1 MAEIDSNEKPCKV
14 NTERGFSVI
23 YKNRPLYS
31 KYNPEK
37 SICQAIDSLT
47 FTPGTLI
54 LIFSPVLWHG
64 LKLLFQKVPE
74 NCFIFAC
81 EQDKELYTLANQ
93 ELKQITSSEPE
104 ILQKK
109 QITLLTAEQSKNLP
123 LVLMG
128 AAKDFSVKIPPAAE
142 IKKVIR
148 LDFSAGVQFAP
159 DFYNTILSECQQV
172 ISQFWKNRLTL
183 LRFGRLYS
191 VNLFQNL
198 ARSAGNNTIFFASLK
213 HSITKPILICATGE
227 SLEKTVPLLK
237 NNEFRQKLYILAVDA
252 SMPILK
258 SCRIMPDAII
268 GVESQLAIEK
278 SYIGI
283 KNFFEKGGKK
293 EKEEAEYSPPVFF
306 ADITSRPHVADLVK
320 SAGGKLCYFSSLY
333 DNNDFLDFLQTQGL
347 LPEVIPP
354 LGSVGLAAV
363 TIAQKL
369 RKSDAVPIF
378 VSGLDFAYSAGK
390 THARGAFSHINMLFN
405 RFRLSSN
412 GNYEAAFGT
421 TSTTVP
427 ANIQGR
433 SIIKLNKTTA
443 KLSDYAQ
450 SFKLWFA
457 STKNL
462 FKLEDEGFCLGI
474 PEIKTDVF
482 CNIIEN
488 TGNSGKNNSPGKM
501 NSPIPEESE
510 NKSYEVS
517 KISDFILNEK
527 KSLEELKETLVTG
540 GNLSKPD
547 FDKKVLELLKNR
559 NYLFLHFP
567 DGTKASTD
575 LSFLKRVRSEIDF
588 FIKNL
593 SIALKRIEE

>member
-1 MAEIDSNEKPCKV
+1 MAEINSNEKPCKV

-37 SICQAIDSLT
+37 SICQSIESIT
-47 FTPGTLI
+47 FNPGTLI

-81 EQDKELYTLANQ
+81 EQDKELYALANQ
-93 ELKQITSSEPE
+93 ELQKISSSEPE
-104 ILQKK
+104 ILQKN
-109 QITLLTAEQSKNLP
+109 QITLLTPEQSKNLP
-123 LVLMG
+123 LFLIG
-128 AAKDFSVKIPPAAE
+128 SAKDSSLEIPPVAE
-142 IKKVIR
+142 IKKILR
-148 LDFSAGVQFAP
+148 IDFSAGVQFVP
-159 DFYNTILSECQQV
+159 DFYDTIFSECQQV
-172 ISQFWKNRLTL
+172 LSQFWKNRLTL

-191 VNLFQNL
+191 ANLFQNL
-198 ARSAGNNTIFFASLK
+198 SRSAKNSSISFADLK
-213 HSITKPILICATGE
+213 HTITKPVLICATGE
-227 SLEKTVPLLK
+227 SLEKTVQLLK
-237 NNEFRQKLYILAVDA
+237 NNEIRQKLYILAVDA
-252 SMPILK
+252 SIPILK
-258 SCRIMPDAII
+258 AYRIMPDAII

-283 KNFFEKGGKK
+283 KNFFENAPKK
-293 EKEEAEYSPPVFF
+293 EECKPPVFF

-320 SAGGKLCYFSSLY
+320 AAGGKICYFSSLY
-333 DNNDFLDFLQTQGL
+333 DNNDFLDFLQKQGL

-363 TIAQKL
+363 ALAQKL

-390 THARGAFSHINMLFN
+390 THARGAFAHLNQLFN
-405 RFRLSSN
+405 RFRLVSN
-412 GNYEAAFGT
+412 GNYEAAFGSN
-421 TSTTVP
+421 STNVP
-427 ANIQGR
+427 A
-433 SIIKLNKTTA
+433 IIHEHNEKKINKTTA
-443 KLSDYAQ
+443 NLSDYAQ

-488 TGNSGKNNSPGKM
+488 TSNSGENNTPGKM

-527 KSLEELKETLVTG
+527 KSLEELKEILVTG
-540 GNLSKPD
+540 GNLSKTD

-567 DGTKASTD
+567 DGTKVSTD

-593 SIALKRIEE
+593 SIALKMIEE